1 MIWDPCNPLFFYVA
15 YLLTLYLLAL
25 EIGPSRSALQEV
37 GYSIEC
43 AHTLNEVD
51 VKTFSLAIC

>member
-1 MIWDPCNPLFFYVA
+1 MFCYGA
-15 YLLTLYLLAL
+15 YLLTL
-25 EIGPSRSALQEV
+25 EIGPFRSALQEV